1 MAVQLAFGLQLRII
15 PLAEHLIA
23 ADGNGVREV
32 QRPCLVD
39 HRDAHTAVGVL
50 HEHVL
55 RDAARLLA
63 EDDVRAV
70 GIADL
75 AVLVTRLGGEE
86 KVFAALG
93 LFKNVT
99 VLFAAYSFSAGWKR
113 GMLSATAF
121 SLLRMLIF
129 GFFPTVLILYLIYY
143 NLLSFTFGALG
154 RRIKNPIKSLPILVI
169 VACFGAAL
177 FSVLDNIIT
186 PLWYG
191 YSAQA
196 TSAYFFASL
205 PFMIPQVICVAI
217 SVSTLFFPLWKV
229 FKAFYK

>member
-1 MAVQLAFGLQLRII
+1 MRDKNGAYTAKECAFLAVFVAVVIVAQLAFSAV
-15 PLAEHLIA
+15 P
-23 ADGNGVREV
+23 GVE
-32 QRPCLVD
+32 L
-39 HRDAHTAVGVL
+39 
-50 HEHVL
+50 
-55 RDAARLLA
+55 
-63 EDDVRAV
+63 
-70 GIADL
+70 
-75 AVLVTRLGGEE
+75 
-86 KVFAALG
+86 
-93 LFKNVT
+93 VT
-99 VLFAAYSFSAGWKR
+99 VLFAAYSFSAGRKK

-129 GFFPTVLILYLIYY
+129 GFFPSVLILYLIYY

-154 RRIKNPIKSLPILVI
+154 RRIKNPIKTLPVLVI
-169 VACFGAAL
+169 VACLGTAL

-196 TSAYFFASL
+196 TRAYFFASL

-217 SVSTLFFPLWKV
+217 SVSTLFLPLWKV